1 MRRLSLVALTL
12 AVVLL
17 PATPAAAHASATG
30 PATTRA
36 MATGPAAAHAGAAG
50 PAAVTALRDVRTVG
64 TAWGP
69 DPVTGRLT
77 LTVDDTVP
85 PEQVRALRDTAAR
98 AGADLRREPGRLRLL
113 IAGGQAVYGGGARC
127 SLGTNVRSG
136 STYYFLTAG
145 HCTSVT
151 SLWYADSGQ
160 TTVLGSRTGSSFPTN
175 DYGLVRYTGTIS
187 HPSAIYTYPGLLPVS
202 GVGTPYIGQAVCRS
216 GSTTGVRCGT
226 VTGLNQTVNYAEGS
240 VSGLIRTNIC
250 AEPGDSGG
258 PLYVAGSG
266 LILGI
271 LSGGS
276 GNCTSGGTTYYQPI
290 AEALAAYGV
299 TLFP

>member
-1 MRRLSLVALTL
+1 MRRLSLAALTL

-17 PATPAAAHASATG
+17 PATPAAAHAGAPAPADVHANATE
-30 PATTRA
+30 PVAAHLR
-36 MATGPAAAHAGAAG
+36 ATGPAAA
-50 PAAVTALRDVRTVG
+50 PALPDVRTVG
-64 TAWGP
+64 TTWGP
-69 DPVTGRLT
+69 DPTTGRLT
-77 LTVDDTVP
+77 VTVDDTVP
-85 PEQVRALRDTAAR
+85 PEQVRALRAAAVR
-98 AGADLRREPGRLRLL
+98 AGGELRHEPGRLRIL

-127 SLGTNVRSG
+127 TLGANVHSG

-145 HCTSVT
+145 HCTAGAT
-151 SLWYADSGQ
+151 TWYADGGQ
-160 TTVLGSRTGSSFPTN
+160 SSVLGSRVGSSFPTN
-175 DYGLVRYTGTIS
+175 DYGLVRYTGTVS
-187 HPSAIYTYPGLLPVS
+187 HPSAVYTYPGLLTVN
-202 GVGTPYIGQAVCRS
+202 GVGTAYVGQAVCRS

-258 PLYVAGSG
+258 PLYVAGTG

-290 AEALAAYGV
+290 AEILAAYGL
-299 TLFP
+299 TLP